1 MTSPPFGGPGGGPMR
16 SRKIDPADRAQLED
30 SPVSLRRIGSLFAP
44 YRWQIAVVMALIVVS
59 STISLANP
67 FLVREVIDRAIPEQ
81 NVSLLVWAVLGM
93 LAITVAGSVLGVI
106 QTWISTTVGQ
116 RIMHNLRTRV
126 FTHLQRQSLG
136 FFTRTRGGEIQ
147 SRLTNDIGGMQTVVT
162 STATSIASNVTTVVG
177 TAIAMAV
184 LSWRLS
190 LLSLIVLPPAIW
202 LTRKVALMRREIT
215 AQRQRALADMQTQI
229 EESLS
234 ISGVQLGKTLG
245 AGPAMS
251 DRFTDTSHRLVDLEV
266 RSQLS
271 GRWRMA
277 TMSIIF
283 SAIPA
288 LLYLA
293 AGLPATSGGMTIGTL
308 VAFTGLQT
316 TLFRPLMGLL
326 DVGVSVTS
334 SLALFSRIF
343 QYLDLPV
350 EIDDPAKPVPMPC
363 EKVDGGVRFE
373 DVGFRYENADRDA
386 LTGIAIDVP
395 AGSSL
400 ALVGETGSGKTTLA
414 SLVARLHDPTSG
426 RVTIDGV
433 DLRDI
438 SLAELSELVGVVSQ
452 ETYLLHATIRENLRH
467 ARPEA
472 SDAEIESAARAAQ
485 VHELIESLPDG
496 YDTVVGAR
504 GHRFSG
510 GEKQR
515 IAIARTLLRDP
526 RILVLDEATSAL
538 DNETERA
545 VQTALD
551 VVSRGRTTIT
561 IAHRLSTIRD
571 ADQIVVLDHG
581 HASERGTHEEL
592 RVLGGRY
599 AALLAR
605 GSGDAGAAAEERAVA
620 ERGAADV
627 APRVQARRGAAGREE
642 SGDRVAVEV

>member
-16 SRKIDPADRAQLED
+16 TRKVDPADRAQLEE
-30 SPVSLRRIGSLFAP
+30 SPVSLRRIGALFAP
-44 YRWQIAVVMALIVVS
+44 YRWQITVVVALIVAS
-59 STISLANP
+59 SAISLANP

-81 NVSLLVWAVLGM
+81 NVTLLVWAVVAM
-93 LAITVAGSVLGVI
+93 LAITVATAVFGVV

-136 FFTRTRGGEIQ
+136 FFTRTRGGEVQ

-162 STATSIASNVTTVVG
+162 STATSIASNVTTVIG

-215 AQRQRALADMQTQI
+215 AQRQKALADMQTQI
-229 EESLS
+229 EEGLS

-245 AGPAMS
+245 AGPVLS
-251 DRFTDTSHRLVDLEV
+251 ERFSETSTRLVDLEV

-350 EIDDPAKPVPMPC
+350 EIDDPERPTPMPR
-363 EKVDGGVRFE
+363 ERVDGAVRFE

-386 LTGIAIDVP
+386 LADVTLDVP

-438 SLAELSELVGVVSQ
+438 RLAELSELVGVVSQ

-467 ARPEA
+467 ARPDA
-472 SDAEIESAARAAQ
+472 SDAEIEAAAQAAQ
-485 VHELIESLPDG
+485 VHELIVSLPDG

-545 VQTALD
+545 VQAALD

-571 ADQIVVLDHG
+571 ADQIAVLNHG
-581 HASERGTHEEL
+581 RVAERGTHEEL
-592 RVLGGRY
+592 RALGGRY

-605 GSGDAGAAAEERAVA
+605 GGDAGPTAEEGAVT
-620 ERGAADV
+620 ERGTTDV
-627 APRVQARRGAAGREE
+627 APRVQAGRRAPGSEE
-642 SGDRVAVEV
+642 AGDRAVVEV